1 MRHWAWASGLLTWRL
16 PSATRGG
23 TASRVFC
30 SEKAPLSAADEG
42 ETSVACNTPCDGG
55 CNPICD
61 EGCSTTWRGLQP
73 YAPDA
78 ATLRERRL
86 QVAVDLHA
94 VLGGGEAG
102 ERKQALVE
110 RLQGT

>member
-1 MRHWAWASGLLTWRL
+1 M

-42 ETSVACNTPCDGG
+42 ETSVACNT
-55 CNPICD
+55 NVTEAATLCD
-61 EGCSTTWRGLQP
+61 EGCNTMWRGLQP
-73 YAPDA
+73 YAPEA
-78 ATLRERRL
+78 ATLRGRRL

-102 ERKQALVE
+102 EREQALVE
-110 RLQGT
+110 RLPGT